1 MTENRSDTMEREREK
16 EENEKQTKKRKQGAC
31 MSSESTMISD
41 QGLNRRRVFAL
52 ISRGIFLAHHVF
64 ER

>member
-1 MTENRSDTMEREREK
+1 
-16 EENEKQTKKRKQGAC
+16 

-41 QGLNRRRVFAL
+41 QGLDRRRVFAL